1 MAKFRE
7 ILKNRNFFLLW
18 LGQIISQLGDRLDQM
33 ALIAFIYLRAP
44 GSTIEIAKILSFTI
58 IPVFLIG
65 PVAGVYVDRWDR
77 RRTMYVCDFLRAVL
91 VFTIPF
97 FLFYKHSLV
106 PIYLIIFLT
115 FSIGR
120 FFVPAKLAIIPD
132 LVEKK
137 DLLIANSLVN
147 TTGMIAAILG
157 FGVSGVV
164 VEWMGAKS
172 GFYMDSVS
180 FLISALCIFL
190 IAKRYRSLVNLREV
204 SQEIVEVIRKSVLQ
218 EIKEGV
224 LYFIRKKDIRFTAG
238 IIFILWSAL
247 GAVYVVLIVFV
258 QKTLHSATKD
268 LGLII
273 MFLGLGLFFG
283 SLVYGRFGQ
292 RISHFKVIF
301 ASLILSGFML
311 VVFAVALHRY
321 PLFAVA
327 AGLSLILGA
336 LISPIMTASN
346 TIIHNVS
353 ENGMMGKIFS
363 SIEIVM
369 HLGFLLFMF
378 LSSLLAD
385 KLSNFVILVGVGC
398 LLMVLG
404 VGNLIFS
411 RGQAKLMES

>member
-1 MAKFRE
+1 ME
-7 ILKNRNFFLLW
+7 
-18 LGQIISQLGDRLDQM
+18 
-33 ALIAFIYLRAP
+33 
-44 GSTIEIAKILSFTI
+44 
-58 IPVFLIG
+58 
-65 PVAGVYVDRWDR
+65 
-77 RRTMYVCDFLRAVL
+77 
-91 VFTIPF
+91 
-97 FLFYKHSLV
+97 
-106 PIYLIIFLT
+106 
-115 FSIGR
+115 
-120 FFVPAKLAIIPD
+120 
-132 LVEKK
+132 
-137 DLLIANSLVN
+137 NSGN
-147 TTGMIAAILG
+147 G
-157 FGVSGVV
+157 
-164 VEWMGAKS
+164 
-172 GFYMDSVS
+172 
-180 FLISALCIFL
+180 
-190 IAKRYRSLVNLREV
+190 
-204 SQEIVEVIRKSVLQ
+204 
-218 EIKEGV
+218 
-224 LYFIRKKDIRFTAG
+224 
-238 IIFILWSAL
+238 L